1 LPDGC
6 FVEFAGVRVAF
17 LKPPPGADSFNVDHS
32 FNDPSGE
39 AGKEG
44 ESLMLP

>member
-1 LPDGC
+1 VKLLCRISGAP
-6 FVEFAGVRVAF
+6 AA
-17 LKPPPGADSFNVDHS
+17 ADSFDADHS

-44 ESLMLP
+44 ESLMLF